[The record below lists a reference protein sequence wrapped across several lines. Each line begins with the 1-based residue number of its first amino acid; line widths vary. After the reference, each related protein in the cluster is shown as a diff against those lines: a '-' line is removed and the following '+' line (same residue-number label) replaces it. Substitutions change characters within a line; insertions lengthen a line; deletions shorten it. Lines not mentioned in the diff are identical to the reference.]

1 MEFFETVEQLAAI
14 RLLRGSFIAYPIV
27 NALHIAA
34 IGTLLT
40 SVVLLDFSLLGAVRT
55 LPQDRFVS
63 LFRRL
68 ALGAFAVA
76 GLTGALLFSVKASDY
91 VLMPVFQ
98 LKLALIALAGLNLL
112 AVYLMERRQTGSE
125 ASPMLKFAA
134 IASIILWCAVLLCG
148 RLIGFL

>member
-1 MEFFETVEQLAAI
+1 VEFFQSIEQLAAI
-14 RLLRGSFIAYPIV
+14 RLLRASFIAYPIV

-40 SVVLLDFSLLGAVRT
+40 SVMLLDLSLLGAIRS
-55 LPQDRFVS
+55 LPRDRLVA

-68 ALGAFAVA
+68 ALGAFAIA
-76 GLTGALLFSVKASDY
+76 GLSGALLFSVKATDY

-98 LKLALIALAGLNLL
+98 LKLALISLAGLNLM
-112 AVYLMERRQTGSE
+112 AVYFMERRQQGGRV
-125 ASPMLKFAA
+125 SPMLRLAA
-134 IASIILWCAVLLCG
+134 VASIILWCAVLLCG